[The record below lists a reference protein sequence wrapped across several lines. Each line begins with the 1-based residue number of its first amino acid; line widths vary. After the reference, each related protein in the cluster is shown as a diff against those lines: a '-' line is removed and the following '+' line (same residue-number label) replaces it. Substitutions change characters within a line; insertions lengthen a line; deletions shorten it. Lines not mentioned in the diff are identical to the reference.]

1 MSLSVLFRVHFDI
14 TMENTL
20 EVEEIYKSYD
30 SLCAVKGLSFKVL
43 KGSCF
48 GLLGPNGSGKTTT
61 LRMLMNIILP
71 DKGKIHLATEN
82 VGYLPEERGLYP
94 KMRINELLH
103 FFAELRGV
111 DTQTAKERIEYW
123 LEKVGLSEVL
133 SKRVNELSKGM
144 QQKLQIVA
152 TVIHDPEFIVLDEPF
167 IGLDPISIGML
178 REIINELQQQSK
190 TILLSTHWM
199 EQAERLCD
207 SICLINKGE
216 KVLEGN
222 LKEIKKRFRK
232 NGLVMEIEGEKSFLK
247 ELDFVEKIES
257 SDNEVIVELKE
268 GGNPED
274 VVSIALEKGNLTG
287 FRVLEPSLEEIFIK
301 TVSGE

>member
-1 MSLSVLFRVHFDI
+1 MSLSVLSRVHFDI